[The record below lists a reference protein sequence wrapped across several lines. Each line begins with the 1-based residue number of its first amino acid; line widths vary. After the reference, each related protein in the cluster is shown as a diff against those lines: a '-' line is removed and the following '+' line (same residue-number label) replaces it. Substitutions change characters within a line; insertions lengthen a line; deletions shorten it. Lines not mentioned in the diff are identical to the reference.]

1 MVKRTKENY
10 LSELID
16 LGEKLNTYISLIKN
30 GKTSYYKEISIKLR
44 ILYDGGFNNLVQRM
58 RS

>member
-44 ILYDGGFNNLVQRM
+44 ILYVGGFNNLVQRM